1 MLRIIIITVF
11 FYLLP
16 NILVAHHAHAFFY
29 FQEDAAESENS
40 NEEMKG
46 SSKTIQ
52 RSDIKIPQPISH
64 FEQHKQD
71 LNHYLSMSKTQLIN
85 TGSNEYILIE
95 ETSSTKNNKG
105 VAILIPDWQQGVTS
119 PKAINYLRKS
129 LPNQGWSTFSVQAP
143 NKPQNYPSK
152 SSSLT
157 ELAEQ
162 NKMALMPYRNEL
174 KALVMEIMKKA
185 MNYPGIF
192 LVITQGSQA
201 AMLVDLYKNNPD
213 LSPTAL
219 VILSAG
225 MHSTLENETFAKN
238 VSISTL
244 PILDLVLKKDNML
257 LLNNAQL
264 RKKYAT
270 KEVKVFYR
278 QRTLSNMVSGYYP
291 EQTLLVEINGW
302 LKSIGW

>member
-1 MLRIIIITVF
+1 MSRIIITVF
-11 FYLLP
+11 FYLLS

-29 FQEDAAESENS
+29 AQEDAAEPENS
-40 NEEMKG
+40 NEEMNG

-52 RSDIKIPQPISH
+52 RSDIKIPHPISH

-105 VAILIPDWQQGVTS
+105 VAILIPDWQQGVTN

-143 NKPQNYPSK
+143 NKPENYPSTA
-152 SSSLT
+152 SLLT

-174 KALVMEIMKKA
+174 KALVMKIMKKA

-192 LVITQGSQA
+192 IVITQGSQA

-225 MHSTLENETFAKN
+225 MSSTLENETFAKN

-244 PILDLVLKKDNML
+244 PILDLVLKKDNTL
-257 LLNNAQL
+257 ILNNAQL

-278 QRTLSNMVSGYYP
+278 QRTLNNMVSGYYP
-291 EQTLLVEINGW
+291 EKTLLVEINGW

>member
-1 MLRIIIITVF
+1 LSRIIIITVL
-11 FYLLP
+11 FYLLA

-29 FQEDAAESENS
+29 AQEDAAESENS
-40 NEEMKG
+40 NEEMNG

-71 LNHYLSMSKTQLIN
+71 LNHYLSMSKTQLLN

-129 LPNQGWSTFSVQAP
+129 LPDQGWSTFSVQAP
-143 NKPQNYPSK
+143 NKPENYPSTAPL
-152 SSSLT
+152 LT

-185 MNYPGIF
+185 INYPGIF
-192 LVITQGSQA
+192 IVITQGNQA

-225 MHSTLENETFAKN
+225 MSSTLENETFAKN

-244 PILDLVLKKDNML
+244 PVLDLVLKKDNTL
-257 LLNNAQL
+257 ILNNAQL

-278 QRTLSNMVSGYYP
+278 QKTLTNMVSGYYP